1 MKKFI
6 IAVVAIAVGFVQAN
20 AMSHERAQAEAL
32 FLTDK
37 MAYELNLTNAQY
49 DAVYEINYDYFVSLV
64 GTSDILGIFWNRRER
79 ELEWVLTSRQY
90 RAYLSY
96 TYFYKPVV
104 VYNTNMIRFAIYD
117 HYAHNLFYRPV
128 RKVYHNYIG
137 GYHYKAPAHKGHVYA
152 HNVKPAPAPKPG
164 HGNVA
169 PAHKP
174 DNKPAHK
181 PGNVAPNN
189 GGNHKPGNVAPNN
202 GGNKPG
208 KVTPNNGGNKPANKP
223 GNVTPNNGGN
233 HKPANVAPR
242 GNTTRSTGVTAA
254 PRASKNAP
262 ARTGNST
269 AVRARSASNA
279 ARR

>member
-152 HNVKPAPAPKPG
+152 HNVKPAPSPKHG

-169 PAHKP
+169 
-174 DNKPAHK
+174 PAHK

-202 GGNKPG
+202 GGNRPG

-223 GNVTPNNGGN
+223 GNVSPNNGGN